1 MFMYPS
7 PKVQPTTCSFFKVT
21 KGLNPANGILSY
33 TKCLPD
39 SNNSVNTPPNNEAVP
54 NFLKGI
60 RHCFSL

>member
-21 KGLNPANGILSY
+21 KGLNPALSLHDA
-33 TKCLPD
+33 LPI
-39 SNNSVNTPPNNEAVP
+39 SVNTPPNNEAVP